1 MIFYRAQKVVGL
13 SGRPLLRAE
22 DRAIAV
28 IAVIANGCG
37 RRHRRCDCCLIVA
50 IRSGYYRIARTS

>member
-22 DRAIAV
+22 DRA